1 MAFLFPFYLPILYL
15 TPTMFT
21 SSIAVPSYEWLFTSS
36 VLVSFQFYNDYQ
48 NSQLVLLYH
57 FMMQSWPERKVM
69 KEVLQLLL
77 LLLC

>member
-1 MAFLFPFYLPILYL
+1 
-15 TPTMFT
+15 MFT